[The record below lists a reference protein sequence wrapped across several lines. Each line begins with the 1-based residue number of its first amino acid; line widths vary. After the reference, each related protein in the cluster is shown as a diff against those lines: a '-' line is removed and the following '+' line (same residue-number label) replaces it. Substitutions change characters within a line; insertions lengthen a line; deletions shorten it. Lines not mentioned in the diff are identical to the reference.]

1 MKKNEYLDIDG
12 IIINNQTTSNVN
24 ESMQRNDSKRSMN
37 GFNRA
42 SD

>member
-12 IIINNQTTSNVN
+12 IIINNQTTFNTN
-24 ESMQRNDSKRSMN
+24 EPIQRNDSKRSMN
-37 GFNRA
+37 GYNRA